1 MVLYSKNDKFTVQT
15 VHRNNT
21 VTLKDIDG
29 NKLTVTMDDLNKN
42 YKTESDLFG
51 SEAAPETAPLTK
63 EEQEFVNQTEDSV
76 DALLESADKTDQLMA
91 EADKIKS
98 SEDAEATLLKDLTC
112 K

>member
-1 MVLYSKNDKFTVQT
+1 
-15 VHRNNT
+15 
-21 VTLKDIDG
+21 
-29 NKLTVTMDDLNKN
+29 MDDLNKN